1 MTLSKILHYTALLS
15 LSLGETYIPCLGY
28 LRELLEG
35 ILNLYKGKSAVN
47 YNVSET
53 MIMLLAIQL
62 QCQLLGI
69 KKRLRKVWCCPQRWR
84 GISLVTLLFLNTVIS
99 QKICFSTSAP
109 FGVSFLASALCIAPK
124 RVTSVCTLGGLNMFM
139 IPKLPKISYLT
150 QLHPEKY

>member
-69 KKRLRKVWCCPQRWR
+69 KKRLRKV
-84 GISLVTLLFLNTVIS
+84 
-99 QKICFSTSAP
+99 
-109 FGVSFLASALCIAPK
+109 
-124 RVTSVCTLGGLNMFM
+124 
-139 IPKLPKISYLT
+139 
-150 QLHPEKY
+150 